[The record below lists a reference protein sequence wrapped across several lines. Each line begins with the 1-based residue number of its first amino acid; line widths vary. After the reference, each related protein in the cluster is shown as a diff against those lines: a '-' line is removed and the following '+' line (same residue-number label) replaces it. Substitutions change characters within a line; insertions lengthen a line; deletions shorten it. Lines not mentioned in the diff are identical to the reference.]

1 MPFLI
6 FPVGDVHGDKGHGKD
21 HKRNILKPLNHILIS
36 TIIIIFL
43 VFKPFIQY
51 LAKPLKLITTI
62 YISDSMAVKEGKG
75 IKTMSRGVERT
86 KSGVPGLDSLMGG
99 GIPKGNLVV
108 LSGDPGSGKTVMCWQ
123 FLNEGAVNQGENG
136 VYISMEETIDS
147 IIFGASEFGW
157 DFKKLVDEG
166 KIKIIAIE
174 LYDFE
179 RLKNT
184 VEDTIKSVNAKR
196 VVIDPGVIFKL
207 FFDRELD
214 ARKRIVSLGKML
226 KRIGCTTIITNEI
239 ALDKTASLYGLEEYV
254 ADGVI
259 LLYHTKIKNRFIRSI
274 GVLKMRNTQIAEQLK
289 PIKIT
294 ENGIIVL
301 SKGQL
306 YEDVG

>member
-1 MPFLI
+1 
-6 FPVGDVHGDKGHGKD
+6 
-21 HKRNILKPLNHILIS
+21 
-36 TIIIIFL
+36 
-43 VFKPFIQY
+43 
-51 LAKPLKLITTI
+51 
-62 YISDSMAVKEGKG
+62 MAEKEGKEL
-75 IKTMSRGVERT
+75 KTISRHVERT
-86 KSGVPGLDSLMGG
+86 KSGIPGLDLLIGG

-136 VYISMEETIDS
+136 VYISLEETIES
-147 IIFGASEFGW
+147 IVFGASEFGW
-157 DFKKLVDEG
+157 DFKTLIDQGKL
-166 KIKIIAIE
+166 KIIAIE

-184 VEDTIKSVNAKR
+184 VEDTIKSVGAKR

-254 ADGVI
+254 ADGVV

-274 GVLKMRNTQIAEQLK
+274 GVLKMRNTQIAEELK

-294 ENGIIVL
+294 PEGIVVL

-306 YEDVG
+306 YEDVE